1 MDWGPPFHGGRR
13 FHSARERHFRE
24 QSEGCRTVSMS
35 VSCRGPP
42 RLGKLLAQLLAQTV
56 QRVTRRSAVPSRYE
70 IFRPT
75 LLAHSTKVLSGRI
88 GAVVCNGR
96 VRFEHQL

>member
-1 MDWGPPFHGGRR
+1 MSNQRVVERLACPSAAVGRR
-13 FHSARERHFRE
+13 
-24 QSEGCRTVSMS
+24 V
-35 VSCRGPP
+35 
-42 RLGKLLAQLLAQTV
+42 LGKLLAQLLAQTV